1 MQTVKYF
8 KSIEHVHQ
16 SLIGQENL
24 GLQGELLSSEK
35 VKRSVKLSRDMM
47 VRRLMN
53 AELSDDEDDD
63 IHQFKDLHKAQKK
76 RRLTM
81 TESPSP

>member
-1 MQTVKYF
+1 
-8 KSIEHVHQ
+8 
-16 SLIGQENL
+16 L
-24 GLQGELLSSEK
+24 GLQGELLSSKK
-35 VKRSVKLSRDMM
+35 VQRSVKLSRDMM

-53 AELSDDEDDD
+53 AELSDDDEDDV
-63 IHQFKDLHKAQKK
+63 HQFQDLHYAQKK

>member
-24 GLQGELLSSEK
+24 GLQGELLSSDK

-53 AELSDDEDDD
+53 AEISEGDDD
-63 IHQFKDLHKAQKK
+63 DSFKDLRYTQKK

-81 TESPSP
+81 NNSPSP

>member
-24 GLQGELLSSEK
+24 GLQGELLSSDK
-35 VKRSVKLSRDMM
+35 VKRSLKLSRDMM

-53 AELSDDEDDD
+53 TEISEDDD
-63 IHQFKDLHKAQKK
+63 DDDNFKDLRYTQKK

-81 TESPSP
+81 TSSPSP

>member
-1 MQTVKYF
+1 MKYF

-24 GLQGELLSSEK
+24 GLQGELLSSDK

-53 AELSDDEDDD
+53 TEISEDDD
-63 IHQFKDLHKAQKK
+63 DDSFQDLRYNTQKK

-81 TESPSP
+81 NNSPSP